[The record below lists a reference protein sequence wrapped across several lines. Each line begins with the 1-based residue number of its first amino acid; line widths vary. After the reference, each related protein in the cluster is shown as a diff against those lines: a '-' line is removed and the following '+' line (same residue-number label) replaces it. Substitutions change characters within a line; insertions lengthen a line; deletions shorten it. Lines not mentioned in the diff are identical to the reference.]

1 MQKNDPA
8 ITYNHMEEDAQN
20 KNKTKTGFN
29 FSVKNKVALIFIAE
43 EILIALLLA
52 LIFYMI

>member
-1 MQKNDPA
+1 MQNSDPV
-8 ITYNHMEEDAQN
+8 ITYNHMEDDTHERN
-20 KNKTKTGFN
+20 STKNMFNFNPKNKI
-29 FSVKNKVALIFIAE
+29 ALIFIAE